1 MFLQS
6 SPLKVLALRYKLI
19 IFSGLVVGL
28 GLVLLLL
35 VLSWVKIM
43 PLEYRADAQV
53 LIISQSR
60 YGVDPYTAA
69 KSAER
74 VGENLVQVIGTSDF
88 FQKVIAQNTALDVTR
103 FVKLSERAKRQLW
116 QKTLTANVVY
126 GTGMLNISAFSKDSE
141 QAKAWSLAA
150 AQALSSKGWEYV
162 GGDVVMK
169 MVNDPIVTRFPVRPN
184 LFLNGIL
191 GFVVGVLFAGL
202 SVVRKTNV

>member
-6 SPLKVLALRYKLI
+6 TPLKVLALRYKLI

-35 VLSWVKIM
+35 VLSWLKIA

-74 VGENLVQVIGTSDF
+74 VGENLVQVIGTNDF
-88 FQKVIAQNTALDVTR
+88 FQKVVAQDSSLDVAPYL
-103 FVKLSERAKRQLW
+103 KLSERAKRKLW
-116 QKTLTANVVY
+116 QKEIYANVVY
-126 GTGMLNISAFSKDSE
+126 GTGMLNISAYNKNAE

-150 AQALSSKGWEYV
+150 AQALSSRGWEYV

-169 MVNDPIVTRFPVRPN
+169 MVNEPIVSRFPVRPN
-184 LFLNGIL
+184 LFLNGVL
-191 GFVVGVLFAGL
+191 GFVVGVLLAGL
-202 SVVRKTNV
+202 GVIKKSKV